1 MELGRQTDVPEVK
14 SYLDKRAV
22 RPCRFCGAR
31 SVGVR
36 YFASDVFPLIY
47 ADVGDNGVLLALIV
61 RRHPACVPHSRN
73 PTKIGD
79 AVGIRIDGIKRGS
92 LAGRTG
98 KELVEKPVRSC
109 CVNVT
114 TRDRN
119 WLNGEIGNWF
129 YLGPNGTLKAKRMNS
144 T

>member
-47 ADVGDNGVLLALIV
+47 ADVGDNGLLLALIV

-79 AVGIRIDGIKRGS
+79 AVGIRIDGIKRGVWP
-92 LAGRTG
+92 GGPG
-98 KELVEKPVRSC
+98 K
-109 CVNVT
+109 
-114 TRDRN
+114 N
-119 WLNGEIGNWF
+119 WLKS
-129 YLGPNGTLKAKRMNS
+129 P
-144 T
+144 